1 MYICFDYCFPFWC
14 KKTKTPKSKRNTT
27 FHRLYKSKMFFEAF
41 LCAIFIGCPTV
52 QYCGS
57 PSVDIEGV
65 HVSMFADL
73 LLNAFTSR
81 VEHWMVFSPVNC
93 EVFLAICTLWKGFV
107 NQGSR
112 PENITK
118 IILKRKLFHFSPVCN
133 FQLRHTHTVCK
144 FRPKCA
150 PNDTRLAVFASLLRY
165 CL

>member
-1 MYICFDYCFPFWC
+1 MFWLLFAILMQI
-14 KKTKTPKSKRNTT
+14 KTKTPKSKRNTT

-81 VEHWMVFSPVNC
+81 VEHWMVFSTVKFSSRFAHF
-93 EVFLAICTLWKGFV
+93 EKVSWTKVLALKISLKEFWKGSYSTSHLCA
-107 NQGSR
+107 N
-112 PENITK
+112 
-118 IILKRKLFHFSPVCN
+118 FS
-133 FQLRHTHTVCK
+133 LDTHTL
-144 FRPKCA
+144 CA
-150 PNDTRLAVFASLLRY
+150 NFGPNVLQMTQDWLFLHL
-165 CL
+165 C

>member
-1 MYICFDYCFPFWC
+1 MFWLLFSILMQ

-81 VEHWMVFSPVNC
+81 VEHWMVFSTVKFSSRFAHF
-93 EVFLAICTLWKGFV
+93 EKVLWTKL
-107 NQGSR
+107 R
-112 PENITK
+112 LNITK
-118 IILKRKLFHFSPVCN
+118 RILKRTLFHFSPVCN
-133 FQLRHTHTVCK
+133 FQLRRTHTVCK
-144 FRPKCA
+144 FRPKCTHVLQMTQ
-150 PNDTRLAVFASLLRY
+150 DWLFLHL
-165 CL
+165 C